1 MDQGKVRE
9 KPFQIRVNR
18 RGRGRGWWWW
28 RRKDKLPPVE
38 LCSPRSIYL
47 RSQLWTRT
55 RSHWNCSC
63 FWSSR
68 RCWWWR
74 WGHTAGLWME
84 HEWGMRRREEG
95 GELAKWWRLPT
106 TRVNLFSR
114 FALVRF
120 SISISIIFDK
130 SLLGSQRHH
139 HQHRHHPQA
148 PPPPLESF
156 SFATSQHQKHENER
170 RAVTLE
176 FIPFAFPLLAHPLL
190 CSARPGLTSSLC
202 AVNAGEPN
210 SE

>member
-1 MDQGKVRE
+1 MNSVAHDRYTYALSVDANKKPLELLLLLEQPPLLMMTLRTYGWALNGARVGHAE
-9 KPFQIRVNR
+9 KER
-18 RGRGRGWWWW
+18 
-28 RRKDKLPPVE
+28 
-38 LCSPRSIYL
+38 
-47 RSQLWTRT
+47 
-55 RSHWNCSC
+55 
-63 FWSSR
+63 
-68 RCWWWR
+68 
-74 WGHTAGLWME
+74 
-84 HEWGMRRREEG
+84 G

-176 FIPFAFPLLAHPLL
+176 FIPFACLCWPTLCPALL
-190 CSARPGLTSSLC
+190 CPPWPYIIIVC
-202 AVNAGEPN
+202 GERW
-210 SE
+210 